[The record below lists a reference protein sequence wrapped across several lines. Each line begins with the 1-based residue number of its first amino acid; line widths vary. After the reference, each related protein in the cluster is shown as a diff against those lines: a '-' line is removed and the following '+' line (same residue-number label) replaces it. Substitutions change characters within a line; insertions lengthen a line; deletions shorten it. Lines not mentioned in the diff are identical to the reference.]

1 MKQIEDDG
9 RTIADMNLEG
19 TPWFRKNRRDREEEE
34 DFSDLDVKKLIKEA
48 YKKFLLAALV
58 WIGMIVLILLA
69 INYLWLG

>member
-9 RTIADMNLEG
+9 RTVADMNLEG
-19 TPWFRKNRRDREEEE
+19 TPWFRKNRRAKEEEE

-48 YKKFLLAALV
+48 YIKFMLAALIWV
-58 WIGMIVLILLA
+58 GIIVLVLLA